1 MEKRAGF
8 DANVYGKALATCVAG
23 WGMIE
28 LCNQAKRGGYSKTIQ
43 KEWVT
48 GANAR
53 TSHAMMNVEV
63 VGIDDTFSTGARW
76 PGDDSAL
83 SPDESCGCNC
93 SCEVIITAG

>member
-28 LCNQAKRGGYSKTIQ
+28 SCNQAKRGGYSKTIQ

-53 TSHAMMNVEV
+53 TSHAMMNGEV
-63 VGIDDTFSTGARW
+63 VGIDDTFSNGARW

-93 SCEVIITAG
+93 STQVIITS